1 MKQYAVIVAGGSG
14 SRMGGGIPKQF
25 RSLNGR
31 PMLWYSL
38 KAFHDENPSTE
49 LILVLPED
57 FISLWN
63 DYFLTLSERERYP
76 HKIAIGGDSRSESVK
91 NGLALIDDR
100 DSLVA
105 VHDGARPMVK
115 SEIISEG
122 WRAAEIHDA
131 AIPVVQVVDSLRM
144 ITEEGSRSVDRSKF
158 VAVQTPQV
166 FKTEMLIKAYDFACG
181 KTFSDDA
188 SVMENYGCPVAL
200 FPGSEDNM
208 KVTNPKDLSIAS
220 VLVD

>member
-25 RSLNGR
+25 RSLKGR
-31 PMLWYSL
+31 PMLWWSL

-63 DYFLTLSERERYP
+63 DYFLTLSDGERYP
-76 HKIAIGGDSRSESVK
+76 HKIAVGGESRSGSVR
-91 NGLALIDDR
+91 NGLALIDDK

-105 VHDGARPMVK
+105 VHDGARPMVR
-115 SEIISEG
+115 SATISEG
-122 WRAAEIHDA
+122 WKAAEIHDA
-131 AIPVVQVVDSLRM
+131 AIPVVKVVDSLRM
-144 ITEEGSRSVDRSKF
+144 ITDSGSKSVDRSQF
-158 VAVQTPQV
+158 LAVQTPQV
-166 FKTEMLIKAYDFACG
+166 FKTDVLIKAYDFADG

-188 SVMENYGCPVAL
+188 AVVENYGCPVAL
-200 FPGSEDNM
+200 FPGSEDNI
-208 KVTNPKDLSIAS
+208 KVTNPKDLAVAS
-220 VLVD
+220 VLLD